1 MDPIRIVVVDDHPLF
16 RQGVIDTISLE
27 PDLVVA
33 GEATNGEDALEV
45 IRTLNPD
52 VAIVDVNLPGMNG
65 HQVVQHLVN
74 EKSTVRIMLLTAYDD
89 AEQKL
94 HAMKVGA
101 AGYCVKDVQP
111 EVLAQNVREIHQGK
125 YVIGSD
131 VLDEG
136 QLEKWLTPDSDD
148 EASFY
153 SEFNEPYEPL
163 SKREMEV
170 LGELTKGMS
179 NKEIA
184 TSLGIS
190 HQTVKNHVTSIL
202 RKLDVD
208 DRTQATLYALKRG
221 WFRLQDDDKEIQE

>member
-1 MDPIRIVVVDDHPLF
+1 MDSIRIVVVDDHPLF

-27 PDLVVA
+27 TDLVVA
-33 GEATNGEDALEV
+33 GEATNGEDALEI
-45 IRTLNPD
+45 IRSLNPD
-52 VAIVDVNLPGMNG
+52 VAIIDVNLPGMNG
-65 HQVVQHLVN
+65 QQVVQNLVN
-74 EKSTVRIMLLTAYDD
+74 EKSTTRTMLLTAYDD

-101 AGYCVKDVQP
+101 FGYCVKDVQP
-111 EVLAQNVREIHQGK
+111 EVLAQHIREIFSGM
-125 YVIGSD
+125 YVIGNEVMNAS
-131 VLDEG
+131 
-136 QLEKWLTPDSDD
+136 QLEKWLEPDRDD
-148 EASFY
+148 EASY
-153 SEFNEPYEPL
+153 YKEFSEPYEPL
-163 SKREMEV
+163 SRREMEV

-208 DRTQATLYALKRG
+208 DRTQATLYALRRG
-221 WFRLQDDDKEIQE
+221 WVRLQDDDKEIQE